1 MVRFVLGLIV
11 ETFLFSWESLVAN
24 KLRTALSLLG
34 VSIGIFS
41 IIFVLSVVDSLE
53 ADMKSSL
60 ESIGSDIVFIQKW
73 PMGPEDGAEEY
84 EWWKYMSRRQPL
96 EKDMERLRD
105 RLIGFSAMAFAADD
119 VKTVAYKNN
128 YVSEAGITGVSYE
141 YKETISFDLS
151 EGRYFL
157 PLECDGG
164 RNVAVIGADIADALF
179 AGASAIGKDIKV
191 GGLKV
196 QVIGVVAKEG
206 ASIFGSGF
214 DNQVVLPI
222 RFASRII
229 NPLYTDSQ
237 IIVKA
242 SPGITVGELKDR
254 MTPVFR
260 EVRGLKPKSS
270 NDFSLIESSMI
281 SGIVDNIIGVFNVV
295 GMIIG
300 IFAILVGAFSIA
312 NIMFVSVKERTNLIG
327 IQKAIGAKNYFILL
341 QFLFESIALC
351 LFGGIMGLLAVRGV
365 IGVLNLALDFEFIL
379 PWLRIFMG
387 LGIAVVVGVISGIAP
402 ALSAARLNPVEAM
415 RAK

>member
-1 MVRFVLGLIV
+1 V

-214 DNQVVLPI
+214 DNQVILPI

>member
-1 MVRFVLGLIV
+1 
-11 ETFLFSWESLVAN
+11 
-24 KLRTALSLLG
+24 
-34 VSIGIFS
+34 
-41 IIFVLSVVDSLE
+41 
-53 ADMKSSL
+53 
-60 ESIGSDIVFIQKW
+60 
-73 PMGPEDGAEEY
+73 
-84 EWWKYMSRRQPL
+84 
-96 EKDMERLRD
+96 
-105 RLIGFSAMAFAADD
+105 
-119 VKTVAYKNN
+119 
-128 YVSEAGITGVSYE
+128 
-141 YKETISFDLS
+141 
-151 EGRYFL
+151 
-157 PLECDGG
+157 
-164 RNVAVIGADIADALF
+164 
-179 AGASAIGKDIKV
+179 
-191 GGLKV
+191 
-196 QVIGVVAKEG
+196 
-206 ASIFGSGF
+206 
-214 DNQVVLPI
+214 
-222 RFASRII
+222 
-229 NPLYTDSQ
+229 
-237 IIVKA
+237 
-242 SPGITVGELKDR
+242 

>member
-1 MVRFVLGLIV
+1 
-11 ETFLFSWESLVAN
+11 
-24 KLRTALSLLG
+24 
-34 VSIGIFS
+34 
-41 IIFVLSVVDSLE
+41 
-53 ADMKSSL
+53 MKSSL

-214 DNQVVLPI
+214 DNQVILPI

>member
-53 ADMKSSL
+53 ADMKNSL

-105 RLIGFSAMAFAADD
+105 RLNGFSAMAFVADD
-119 VKTVAYKNN
+119 SKTVEYKNN

-164 RNVAVIGADIADALF
+164 RNVAVIGADVADALF
-179 AGASAIGKDIKV
+179 AGASAVGKDIKV

-196 QVIGVVAKEG
+196 QVIGVIAKEG

-214 DNQVVLPI
+214 DNQVILPI

-229 NPLYTDSQ
+229 NPLYTDSK

-242 SPGITVGELKDR
+242 SPGVTAGELKDR

-351 LFGGIMGLLAVRGV
+351 LFGGIMGLLAVRGI

-379 PWLRIFMG
+379 PWPRIFMG

-402 ALSAARLNPVEAM
+402 ALSAASLNPVEAM

>member
-1 MVRFVLGLIV
+1 
-11 ETFLFSWESLVAN
+11 
-24 KLRTALSLLG
+24 
-34 VSIGIFS
+34 
-41 IIFVLSVVDSLE
+41 
-53 ADMKSSL
+53 
-60 ESIGSDIVFIQKW
+60 
-73 PMGPEDGAEEY
+73 
-84 EWWKYMSRRQPL
+84 
-96 EKDMERLRD
+96 
-105 RLIGFSAMAFAADD
+105 
-119 VKTVAYKNN
+119 
-128 YVSEAGITGVSYE
+128 
-141 YKETISFDLS
+141 
-151 EGRYFL
+151 
-157 PLECDGG
+157 
-164 RNVAVIGADIADALF
+164 
-179 AGASAIGKDIKV
+179 V

-214 DNQVVLPI
+214 DNQVILPI

>member
-214 DNQVVLPI
+214 DNQVILPI

>member
-1 MVRFVLGLIV
+1 V